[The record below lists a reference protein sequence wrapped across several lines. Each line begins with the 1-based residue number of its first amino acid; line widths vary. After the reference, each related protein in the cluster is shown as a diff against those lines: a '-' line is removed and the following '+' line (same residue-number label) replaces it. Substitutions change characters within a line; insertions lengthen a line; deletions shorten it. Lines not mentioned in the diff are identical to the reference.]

1 MENGITNG
9 VSATLFGPN
18 DPCNR
23 AAVVTFLWR
32 AAGSPNPTSNKNPFV
47 DVKSTDFFYK
57 PVLWAVENGIT
68 AGLDATHFRP
78 TNGCNR
84 AQVVTF
90 LYRAY
95 N

>member
-1 MENGITNG
+1 MGITNG
-9 VSATLFGPN
+9 TTATTFGPN

-23 AAVVTFLWR
+23 AAVVTFLYR
-32 AAGSPNPTSNKNPFV
+32 AFGAPEISADGLPFTDVPAGSWYAAPIA
-47 DVKSTDFFYK
+47 
-57 PVLWAVENGIT
+57 WAVENGIT
-68 AGLDATHFRP
+68 NGLSATQFGP
-78 TNGCNR
+78 TASCNR